1 VSNYHQQEEGSIMEP
16 EEQEDEDTQ
25 PASHRSGGVG
35 AVRGVGERRQGWGQG
50 GWEVSE
56 ESCGSEARG
65 GGGCGERHGP
75 LGLHHAS
82 HVQEQRPAARQMM
95 RVNGW
100 GEVEGGGGSGGRQ
113 SGGAEAPARCNGSG
127 KTC

>member
-1 VSNYHQQEEGSIMEP
+1 
-16 EEQEDEDTQ
+16 
-25 PASHRSGGVG
+25 
-35 AVRGVGERRQGWGQG
+35 
-50 GWEVSE
+50 
-56 ESCGSEARG
+56 
-65 GGGCGERHGP
+65 
-75 LGLHHAS
+75 
-82 HVQEQRPAARQMM
+82 VQEQRPAARQMM